1 MRQAF
6 LAHWQ
11 ALAASNR
18 AWPYCISYPTWD
30 QKSHVDDTYAAA
42 KAVEKDYNQRICR
55 LATLRFR
62 TGGGNHGFARRVKGN

>member
-1 MRQAF
+1 MLQAF

-30 QKSHVDDTYAAA
+30 PKSHVDNTYAAA
-42 KAVEKDYNQRICR
+42 KAVEKDYN
-55 LATLRFR
+55 
-62 TGGGNHGFARRVKGN
+62 